1 MASGERRVS
10 ELKYIRFKQTFKLPN
25 NSDIEKITAKFEGEI
40 LYVIVPKVKEQKE
53 EPKEENGTASTVAEE
68 NVNEKPNKGDD
79 KQGENI
85 DGERNKQCEG
95 VDKVFKE
102 KLGRDAGLLECVI
115 SKLRKNKGIVMTAVL
130 AFSLGVFITRK
141 FESGGEWGSCVL
153 PASLFIMCSYPMIM
167 LLSIVY
173 VHFGMTYAYVQNKS
187 AS

>member
-1 MASGERRVS
+1 MKLQVDYQTNQLMASGERWVS

-102 KLGRDAGLLECVI
+102 KLGPDAGLLECVI

-130 AFSLGVFITRK
+130 AFSLGVFITQK
-141 FESGGEWGSCVL
+141 FESGGE
-153 PASLFIMCSYPMIM
+153 
-167 LLSIVY
+167 
-173 VHFGMTYAYVQNKS
+173 
-187 AS
+187 